1 MLFAFKL
8 LSNFYIDEY
17 KRLEYVL
24 AWGGASCCC
33 NIQAQSM
40 TRRQNNNNI
49 LLGSKSNHRNGN
61 KRFINAISI
70 LLYTYYYGSSRFVGN
85 RR

>member
-24 AWGGASCCC
+24 AWGALAVAA
-33 NIQAQSM
+33 IY
-40 TRRQNNNNI
+40 RRNQ
-49 LLGSKSNHRNGN
+49 
-61 KRFINAISI
+61 
-70 LLYTYYYGSSRFVGN
+70 
-85 RR
+85 